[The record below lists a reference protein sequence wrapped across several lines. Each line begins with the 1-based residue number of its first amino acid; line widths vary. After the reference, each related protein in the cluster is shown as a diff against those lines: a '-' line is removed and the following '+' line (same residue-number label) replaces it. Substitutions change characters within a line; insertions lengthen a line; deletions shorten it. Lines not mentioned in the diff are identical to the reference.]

1 MGLNDFIANLDGLEL
16 LKVLYPPDLEG
27 GCVEGV
33 PGDEVLRVARQAVD
47 LAELLSAREKS
58 NK

>member
-1 MGLNDFIANLDGLEL
+1 MGLNDFIANLDGLDL

-47 LAELLSAREKS
+47 LAELLSAGEKS